1 MIIISNILKTLAIA
15 FTPSPPAI
23 GGPEAFRYGLKPV
36 AIGAC
41 LQRLEASRVAAVT
54 VDGRQV
60 ALSGLNLEQL
70 PPRERGRMECAIRA
84 TYHQVMR

>member
-1 MIIISNILKTLAIA
+1 MTTISNILKTLALA
-15 FTPSPPAI
+15 FGPAAPTI
-23 GGPEAFRYGLKPV
+23 GRPEEFRYELKPV

-60 ALSGLNLEQL
+60 ALSGLDLQQM
-70 PPRERGRMECAIRA
+70 PPRERGRMESAIRA
-84 TYHQVMR
+84 TYHQLMR